1 MPRTTAHPIGLPP
14 RNRGRQINLT
24 LATPEGI
31 LLTVDEAADRLRI
44 GRSKMYELLAGGHVA
59 SIHVGRLRRIEPQ
72 ALLDYVHSQKPA

>member
-1 MPRTTAHPIGLPP
+1 MPRTTAHPIPP
-14 RNRGRQINLT
+14 RSRGRQINLT

-44 GRSKMYELLAGGHVA
+44 GRSKMYELLADGHIA